1 MRFKLTASIIPGATD
16 DAAKCI
22 HDTALF
28 IFVRS
33 VRRLERLEFIN
44 SCIGV
49 LEIEHPLVQAYAR
62 SRQKTLFS
70 INNDS
75 EAMNIL
81 IIFTS
86 LVCI

>member
-1 MRFKLTASIIPGATD
+1 MRFKFTAPIIPGATD

-22 HDTALF
+22 HDTKLF
-28 IFVRS
+28 IFIRTTK
-33 VRRLERLEFIN
+33 RLKILEFIN

-81 IIFTS
+81 MIFTS